1 MSLPS
6 TILDPSRYCT
16 GKADFAIF
24 KEEFMLGL
32 ESVGLADIV
41 TGVQTEPLTE
51 PTFTTIVET
60 RDSSGQIT
68 GTTSTIR
75 ELASTPLGSAH
86 PTKADYK
93 VRERKANLYIMT
105 HIIDSKAIGCDPTKT
120 AAENWKVVLAKYGT
134 TSAVE
139 QVMAR
144 ERLTG
149 LRLIPVHEDANEFT
163 NHVATFKALL
173 RSAIAAGNKFEDG
186 VLKNMFMESIDSDL
200 YLEAASSV
208 PITSSIDETIATL
221 MNTWWIR
228 HRRCLQEI
236 QQAALVTAM
245 MAKLVLEF
253 EEIVALGPVPMGTM
267 VHQDAENR

>member
-6 TILDPSRYCT
+6 TILDTSRYCT

-51 PTFTTIVET
+51 PTFTTIYHPRVGLDT
-60 RDSSGQIT
+60 LGFGSSDQ
-68 GTTSTIR
+68 
-75 ELASTPLGSAH
+75 
-86 PTKADYK
+86 ADYK

-105 HIIDSKAIGCDPTKT
+105 HIIDSKAIGCNPTKT

-173 RSAIAAGNKFEDG
+173 RSAIAARNKFEDG
-186 VLKNMFMESIDSDL
+186 LPVQSLSLPPSMKLSLISGSFGSHMSPPELNNFDAIDDTIVFETSYDDR
-200 YLEAASSV
+200 SSFDTRSFSYV
-208 PITSSIDETIATL
+208 DDD
-221 MNTWWIR
+221 
-228 HRRCLQEI
+228 
-236 QQAALVTAM
+236 
-245 MAKLVLEF
+245 
-253 EEIVALGPVPMGTM
+253 GM
-267 VHQDAENR
+267 VNGFTN